1 MENQEIHAE
10 VILGVDT
17 HLDVHVGVVIDT
29 IGRVLGTLS
38 LGTTDKGRTNNCSA
52 GLRPLACY
60 AALALKEPALMV
72 QL

>member
-1 MENQEIHAE
+1 MQNQESREE

-38 LGTTDKGRTNNCSA
+38 VGAPMTRDKNNCSA

-60 AALALKEPALMV
+60 AALALKEQALTE